1 MTPHGVRHGGTI
13 PPSLHPDQVLM
24 PEVLLTLE
32 WPDGQSSQLYSPS
45 TVIYDHL
52 RPGESLPVGE
62 LGARAKAALLEASE
76 RVRARYGF
84 ACTRTDEEQRKLEP
98 WLARFGADQLVR
110 ISTGT

>member
-1 MTPHGVRHGGTI
+1 MHTPPGPWLRHDRPIPCHGLSV
-13 PPSLHPDQVLM
+13 

-45 TVIYDHL
+45 TVIYDYL
-52 RPGESLPVGE
+52 RPGESLPVAEFGE
-62 LGARAKAALLEASE
+62 RARAALARARE

-84 ACTRTDEEQRKLEP
+84 ACTRTDEEQRRLEP

-110 ISTGT
+110 IRAGA